1 MCKRR
6 VGLGESA
13 IKQLA
18 ALGRAGVPC
27 TVQIA
32 ERGKNSQKKVFLG
45 ACIGKENKER
55 LGKSGSAGV

>member
-1 MCKRR
+1 MCKWR
-6 VGLGESA
+6 VRLGESA

-27 TVQIA
+27 IVQIA
-32 ERGKNSQKKVFLG
+32 ERRKNSQKKVFLG

-55 LGKSGSAGV
+55 

>member
-1 MCKRR
+1 MLCNVKMCKWR
-6 VGLGESA
+6 VRLGESA

-32 ERGKNSQKKVFLG
+32 ERRKNSQKKVFLG

-55 LGKSGSAGV
+55 

>member
-1 MCKRR
+1 MFKWR
-6 VGLGESA
+6 VRLGESA

-27 TVQIA
+27 IVQIA
-32 ERGKNSQKKVFLG
+32 ERRKNSQKKVFLG

-55 LGKSGSAGV
+55 